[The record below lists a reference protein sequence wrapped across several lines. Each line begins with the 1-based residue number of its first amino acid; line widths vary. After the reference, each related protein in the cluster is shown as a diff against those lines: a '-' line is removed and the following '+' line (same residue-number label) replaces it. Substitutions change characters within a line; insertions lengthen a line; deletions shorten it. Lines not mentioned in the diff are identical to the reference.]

1 LYYADVRDHLNRVI
15 DSIDTMRDYLTGA
28 QEIYTTRA
36 TQRINEGLQRLT
48 AISTVVLPL
57 TLVTGIYGI
66 NFENMPEL
74 YTRYGY
80 FVVLGVLVVLAA
92 LMLYYLHRKRML

>member
-1 LYYADVRDHLNRVI
+1 MYYANVRDHLNRVV

-48 AISTVVLPL
+48 AISTIVLPL
-57 TLVTGIYGI
+57 TLVTGIYGM

-74 YTRYGY
+74 RWHYGFYIVIAIMLAICATMYTAFRRAGW
-80 FVVLGVLVVLAA
+80 L
-92 LMLYYLHRKRML
+92 